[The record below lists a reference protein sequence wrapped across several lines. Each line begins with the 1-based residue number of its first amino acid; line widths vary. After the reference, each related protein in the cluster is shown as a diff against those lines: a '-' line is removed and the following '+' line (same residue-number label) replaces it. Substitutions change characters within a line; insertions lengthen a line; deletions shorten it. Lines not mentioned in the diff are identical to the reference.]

1 MIPVLFYCA
10 SFVIIWLGAGLI
22 IQSVDKI
29 ARRLKLSS
37 FSMSFFIL
45 GLLTSIP
52 ETAISATAVADRNP
66 EIFVGTFL
74 GGTVVI
80 FLFIIPLLA
89 IVGKGIRISHDLK
102 NDHIL
107 FTLLVLIA
115 PALFALDQ
123 RITNFEGLILIVLY
137 LVLFYI
143 IQKRH
148 GIFDHNNARIMEL
161 KTYSFFD
168 ILKVGLG
175 VGLVFVS
182 SQYIVKETISLS
194 HSLHIPTYYIS
205 LILLSIGTNLPEL
218 SLAVRSV
225 LSGKKDIA
233 FGDYLGSAAA
243 NTLLFGIFTLIN
255 DGEVLTVNNFFI
267 IFLFTCGGLGLFY
280 FFSKSQRFIT
290 VREGFILLGVYL
302 LFVGYE
308 IGRALSG

>member
-1 MIPVLFYCA
+1 MVSVFLYCA
-10 SFVIIWLGAGLI
+10 SFVAIWLGAGLI
-22 IQSVDKI
+22 IQSVDTI

-37 FSMSFFIL
+37 FAMSFFIL

-80 FLFIIPLLA
+80 FLFIIPVLA
-89 IVGKGIRISHDLK
+89 ILGRGIRINHDLSST
-102 NDHIL
+102 HIL
-107 FTLLVLIA
+107 LTLLVLMA

-123 RITNFEGLILIVLY
+123 RITNFEGLILVVLY
-137 LVLFYI
+137 LVLFYV
-143 IQKRH
+143 IQRRH
-148 GIFDHNNARIMEL
+148 GIFDHNNTRVMEL

-182 SQYIVKETISLS
+182 SQYIVRETITLS
-194 HSLHIPTYYIS
+194 HTLHISTYFVS
-205 LILLSIGTNLPEL
+205 LILLSLGTNLPEL
-218 SLAVRSV
+218 SLAIRSI

-243 NTLLFGIFTLIN
+243 NTLLFGLFTLIN

-267 IFLFTCGGLGLFY
+267 IFLFTCVGLGLFY
-280 FFSKSQRFIT
+280 FFSKSQRCIT
-290 VREGFILLGVYL
+290 AREGLILLCVYL
-302 LFVGYE
+302 LFMGYE
-308 IGRALSG
+308 ISRALAI